1 MNQKEIFDKLFILGF
16 VWITPMSFVG
26 ILRSSLMWVLVNGVE
41 VNIPICR
48 NYDESVA
55 SNTSEE
61 EEERTESQDQEE
73 EEVQSKSQES
83 QEEEESPRRG
93 GEPRGRG
100 GPIKEPRRGGGPI
113 EEPRRG
119 GKYATKRNNY

>member
-61 EEERTESQDQEE
+61 EEESTENQDQEE
-73 EEVQSKSQES
+73 EEVQSKSQDQEEEEVQS
-83 QEEEESPRRG
+83 KNQEEEEVQSKNQEEEESTLQ
-93 GEPRGRG
+93 
-100 GPIKEPRRGGGPI
+100 KEL
-113 EEPRRG
+113 
-119 GKYATKRNNY
+119 TTVWSN